1 MLHALGVPTGS
12 PCASATTCPRVAVCV
27 FGQLR
32 TMRSRG
38 LHVYL
43 KKHLVDVLHA
53 DLFMHV
59 DVADTYIDTHVNKQ
73 NAEKDSHVK
82 SKTSSLDV
90 EEIMRVLKPRS
101 VKLATYEA
109 PPVPPSKCAT
119 SGSGSGAKGGRRVCT
134 SFECGGYTCGCY
146 VDGCTDCVMARSI
159 GSVRIGN
166 EP

>member
-109 PPVPPSKCAT
+109 PPVQMRHFRQRQRCQRRAT
-119 SGSGSGAKGGRRVCT
+119 RLHKH
-134 SFECGGYTCGCY
+134 
-146 VDGCTDCVMARSI
+146 
-159 GSVRIGN
+159 
-166 EP
+166 